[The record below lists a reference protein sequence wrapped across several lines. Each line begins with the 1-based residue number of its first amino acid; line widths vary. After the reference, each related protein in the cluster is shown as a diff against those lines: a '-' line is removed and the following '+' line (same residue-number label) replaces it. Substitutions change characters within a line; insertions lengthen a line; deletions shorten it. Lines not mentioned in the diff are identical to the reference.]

1 VTWTAPTTDEYAISS
16 YTVHMLD
23 EEFPCN
29 SSPCTIDTSALNV
42 TDDTKVSAYVVVNY
56 AEEFVKP
63 FPVEASPEL
72 PALETIWMVF
82 LSNLRSFLMQFNQ
95 KMKNWLWLL

>member
-1 VTWTAPTTDEYAISS
+1 MNADSATVTWTAPTTDEYAISS

-56 AEEFVKP
+56 AEDFVKP

-72 PALETIWMVF
+72 PALETICDGV
-82 LSNLRSFLMQFNQ
+82 SQQSQ
-95 KMKNWLWLL
+95 KLFDAI

>member
-1 VTWTAPTTDEYAISS
+1 LNADSATVTWTAPTTDEYAISS

-42 TDDTKVSAYVVVNY
+42 TNDTKVSAYVVVNY
-56 AEEFVKP
+56 AEDFVKP
-63 FPVEASPEL
+63 FPVEASLEL
-72 PALETIWMVF
+72 PVLESICGDISQNSQELFDAL
-82 LSNLRSFLMQFNQ
+82 
-95 KMKNWLWLL
+95 